1 MPSDNPVSINT
12 LFELSRRSFQAF
24 DASMK
29 AASQNVANA
38 NTEGY
43 DRRRVT
49 LEASNVAAP
58 GLYAAPHGA
67 EATGNGVTVA
77 SYERMRDRLLDASA
91 ARAQTNLGAATEE
104 ARVLTQLEGALATG
118 TDGALSATMESFW
131 DGWTSVANNPED
143 SGVRNTLLSKT
154 DTLVASFQRLDQS
167 ISQRVTDTQEALAT
181 SVEAVN
187 GQLEEMASLNAT
199 IREAR
204 ANGSPDLVA
213 EDRRDTLV
221 NDLSESL
228 PVEVQEKE
236 DGYTLTV
243 NGMSVVQ
250 GDEATTLTL
259 AAPDTVEFGDT
270 GVGFQPG
277 DEGGGTIGAQVRL
290 LADTLPTVQNDL
302 DDLASQ
308 VVTEVNTIH
317 RQGFNQDGTD
327 DTPFFD
333 PAGTTAGTMQRAVT
347 DPADV
352 AAYGAPGAPGDTT
365 PAQNIA
371 ALSESLTPQAIDLA
385 SGIGAKVEHATAQEE
400 SQSALAGHLDSMAQ
414 GVSGVSIDEEMTN
427 LIEHQQAFSASAR
440 VLRTAQTVMDTLLS
454 I

>member
-1 MPSDNPVSINT
+1 MSINT

-49 LEASNVAAP
+49 LEASNTVAP
-58 GLYAAPHGA
+58 GLYAAPGEA

-104 ARVLTQLEGALATG
+104 GRVLTQLEGALATG
-118 TDGALSATMESFW
+118 TEGALTETLESFW
-131 DGWTSVANNPED
+131 DGWGRVANNPED
-143 SGVRNTLLSKT
+143 PGVRNTLLSKT
-154 DTLVASFQRLDQS
+154 DTLVASFQRLDRS
-167 ISQRVTDTQEALAT
+167 ISQRTTDTQEALAT
-181 SVEAVN
+181 RVEAAN
-187 GQLEEMASLNAT
+187 GQLEEVASLNAT

-228 PVEVQEKE
+228 PVEVQEN
-236 DGYTLTV
+236 DSGYTLTV
-243 NGMSVVQ
+243 NGMNVVQ
-250 GDEATTLTL
+250 GDESTPLTL
-259 AAPDTVEFGDT
+259 ASPGTVEFGDT
-270 GVGFQPG
+270 GVAFQPG

-290 LADTLPTVQNDL
+290 LNDTLPTVQNDL
-302 DDLASQ
+302 DALAQ
-308 VVTEVNTIH
+308 TVVEDVNALH
-317 RQGFNQDGTD
+317 ENGYDQDGTTN
-327 DTPFFD
+327 TPYFD

-352 AAYGAPGAPGDTT
+352 AAYGAPNAPGNTA
-365 PAQNIA
+365 PAQDIA

-385 SGIGAKVEHATAQEE
+385 AGIGAKVEHATAQEE
-400 SQSALAGHLDSMAQ
+400 SQSALAGHLDSMAR

-427 LIEHQQAFSASAR
+427 LIEHQQAFAASTR